1 MAKCPY
7 TRYIRRFDGYT
18 GEMKTV
24 SFGCGRCAVCLHN
37 AQDAW
42 QIRITET
49 ASRYTHFIYDTLT
62 LRDSSL
68 LWDSPELLVDSD
80 FTISLEVDRLLKKYD
95 GCVPVFPKSYVS
107 DWIKRGRDAL
117 ASKYGREN
125 VTLKYLVF
133 MEYGPKWSRPHAHM
147 IMFGVSWGDYK
158 KYFRDPWKDMY
169 GFTKSK
175 YISRS
180 RYSTNPKTLKDVQ
193 CIARYI
199 SKYCSKGQFESPLVK
214 AGLIYK
220 PWHIVSHGLGEEYT
234 LSRQFDFIRKND
246 SFQQLMNKYNLNY
259 FLDIASGNIEL
270 AKRSAYM
277 SLGLSFP
284 LKFSKD
290 NIRKLTCYV
299 DDAGYKHALPRY
311 YFDKLL
317 GRVPNLLKYEV
328 QTIVSKDACERRD
341 KEVSRIASGLVRGR
355 ACVDCSETHQVL
367 VSRSVMDLAWDIY
380 LTEQYNQSKM
390 ALARCKD
397 RLKNHY
403 FRPKRYSG
411 SSIILNQ

>member
-1 MAKCPY
+1 MAQCPY
-7 TRYIRRFDGYT
+7 TRYIRRYDGYT

-49 ASRYTHFIYDTLT
+49 ASHYTHFIYDTLT
-62 LRDSSL
+62 LRDNSL

-80 FTISLEVDRLLKKYD
+80 YIIRPEVDALLKKYD
-95 GCVPVFPKSYVS
+95 GCVPVFPKSFVS

-117 ASKYGREN
+117 ASKYGRDN
-125 VTLKYLVF
+125 VSLKYLVF
-133 MEYGPKWSRPHAHM
+133 MEYGPKWSRPHAHL
-147 IMFGVSWGDYK
+147 IMFGVSWGDYCR
-158 KYFRDPWKDMY
+158 YFRNPWRDMF

-180 RYSTNPKTLKDVQ
+180 RFSTNPKTMKDVQ

-214 AGLIYK
+214 AGLIFK
-220 PWHIVSHGLGEEYT
+220 PWHIVSHGLGAEY
-234 LSRQFDFIRKND
+234 LQSDKF
-246 SFQQLMNKYNLNY
+246 SFLNTPC
-259 FLDIASGNIEL
+259 FQSL
-270 AKRSAYM
+270 RSATARRVMYA
-277 SLGLSFP
+277 SLGSGAFSF
-284 LKFSKD
+284 
-290 NIRKLTCYV
+290 KLRHQNTLLCPRLNLTKQNYRDLVCYV

-317 GRVPNLLKYEV
+317 GREPNKLKYEI
-328 QTIVSKDACERRD
+328 QTHLSQDACERRD
-341 KEVSRIASGLVRGR
+341 KEVSRIASGLVRR
-355 ACVDCSETHQVL
+355 RSCIDCSETHQVI
-367 VSRSVMDLAWDIY
+367 VSRSVIDMAWDIY
-380 LTEQYNQSKM
+380 LTQQYNQSKM

-403 FRPKRYSG
+403 IRPKRYSG